1 MAQLKVLTVD
11 FKVAFGRI
19 KAEIIADVTKKLS
32 SVFPV
37 HGADG
42 QHSVAIVKAESMS
55 RSEGFAI
62 FRPHSGNYDTT
73 GIASEVHRGFS
84 FN

>member
-1 MAQLKVLTVD
+1 MAQLQVLTVD

-19 KAEIIADVTKKLS
+19 KAEIIADVTEILS
-32 SVFPV
+32 GVFPV

-42 QHSVAIVKAESMS
+42 QHSVTIMEAESLS
-55 RSEGFAI
+55 RSEGLAI
-62 FRPHSGNYDTT
+62 FRPHSGNHDTT